1 MKTKELR
8 LLIREELAKELKNS
22 SLITPINEKL
32 DPVGKE
38 DDDIDNDGDVDK
50 TDKYLLNRRKAIKKA
65 VDKQDVKKESYNPDA
80 EQDDEDVPNP
90 VDDEGKPLDV
100 KEAYADLSPE
110 ERLKVGKEYDHE
122 TIAQAYLNKMGRDSK
137 LSSDDLLKIGKKVV
151 FLNYDGDLG
160 AAYKDLVKEAL
171 NPEVSKTVNN
181 LIKAMAKRYDYSE
194 QDAVFAIM
202 AALKQRDFDGLVKEF
217 KGETG
222 EKRLDDLLD
231 IILKYVEDPDN
242 AEEELANYKERG
254 YPGFSD
260 MLKANLDR
268 DLDFQTWVQ
277 VGHDRGLEEVE
288 GSTLNLSA
296 KDMEKLHKDGKLE
309 IDGHKILYA
318 TGKPEVNEDIDL
330 GHVDNEPHMLKAD
343 LYRIGKYSMEL
354 YKILDGFDDGETEFD
369 FPHWWQSKIVKA
381 RLMLTSAKH
390 YLDFELNEPQIDA
403 MVNVASEEEI
413 IDEEFVNITP
423 NEESGEAVEAESD
436 GPGY

>member
-65 VDKQDVKKESYNPDA
+65 SEKKDVKEGFNKTSNELYGVNYDELSPQEQEYVRDTIDLKPGGAFNPDA

-90 VDDEGKPLDV
+90 VDDEGRPLD
-100 KEAYADLSPE
+100 
-110 ERLKVGKEYDHE
+110 
-122 TIAQAYLNKMGRDSK
+122 
-137 LSSDDLLKIGKKVV
+137 
-151 FLNYDGDLG
+151 
-160 AAYKDLVKEAL
+160 VKEAL

-202 AALKQRDFDGLVKEF
+202 AALKQRDFDGV
-217 KGETG
+217 
-222 EKRLDDLLD
+222 
-231 IILKYVEDPDN
+231 N
-242 AEEELANYKERG
+242 EEI
-254 YPGFSD
+254 
-260 MLKANLDR
+260 
-268 DLDFQTWVQ
+268 
-277 VGHDRGLEEVE
+277 EEGE
-288 GSTLNLSA
+288 GSTLKLSA
-296 KDMEKLHKDGKLE
+296 EDMEKLHKDGKLE

-318 TGKPEVNEDIDL
+318 TGKPKVNEDIDL

-354 YKILDGFDDGETEFD
+354 YKILDGFDNGDDEFD

-381 RLMLTSAKH
+381 KSMLVSAKH
-390 YLDFELNEPQIDA
+390 YLDFELNEPEIDA

-413 IDEEFVNITP
+413 IDEELNEIDIHALPPYVGSGMSRMDAAKAVLKDEGKSPEEIKAIIDKAMFTP
-423 NEESGEAVEAESD
+423 EFDKLVARYKDSR
-436 GPGY
+436 

>member
-65 VDKQDVKKESYNPDA
+65 SEKKDVKEGFNKTSNELYGVNYDELSPREQEYVRDTIDLKPGGTFNPDA

-90 VDDEGKPLDV
+90 VDDEGRPLD
-100 KEAYADLSPE
+100 
-110 ERLKVGKEYDHE
+110 
-122 TIAQAYLNKMGRDSK
+122 
-137 LSSDDLLKIGKKVV
+137 
-151 FLNYDGDLG
+151 
-160 AAYKDLVKEAL
+160 VKEAL

-242 AEEELANYKERG
+242 AEEELQNYIDSG

-277 VGHDRGLEEVE
+277 VGHDRGLEEAE
-288 GSTLNLSA
+288 GSTLKLSA
-296 KDMEKLHKDGKLE
+296 EDMEKLHKDGKLE

-318 TGKPEVNEDIDL
+318 TGKPKVNEDVDL

-369 FPHWWQSKIVKA
+369 FPHWWQSKIIKA
-381 RLMLTSAKH
+381 KSMLVSAKH
-390 YLDFELNEPQIDA
+390 YLDFELKEPEIDA
-403 MVNVASEEEI
+403 IVNVASEEEV
-413 IDEEFVNITP
+413 IDEELFTP
-423 NEESGEAVEAESD
+423 NEMGAEATERESE

>member
-8 LLIREELAKELKNS
+8 LLIREELAKELENS

-65 VDKQDVKKESYNPDA
+65 VDKQDVKEGFNKTANELYGVNYDELSPQEQEYVRDTIDMEPGGAFNPDA
-80 EQDDEDVPNP
+80 EQDDEDVPSP
-90 VDDEGKPLDV
+90 VDDEGRPLD
-100 KEAYADLSPE
+100 
-110 ERLKVGKEYDHE
+110 
-122 TIAQAYLNKMGRDSK
+122 
-137 LSSDDLLKIGKKVV
+137 
-151 FLNYDGDLG
+151 
-160 AAYKDLVKEAL
+160 VKEAL

-222 EKRLDDLLD
+222 EKRLDNLLD

-242 AEEELANYKERG
+242 AEEELQNYIDSG

-277 VGHDRGLEEVE
+277 VGHDRGLEEGE
-288 GSTLNLSA
+288 GSTLKLSA
-296 KDMEKLHKDGKLE
+296 KDMEKLHKDGKLV
-309 IDGHKILYA
+309 IDDHTILYA

-343 LYRIGKYSMEL
+343 LYRIGKYSMDL

-413 IDEEFVNITP
+413 IDEELFTP
-423 NEESGEAVEAESD
+423 NEMGALATDKESE

>member
-8 LLIREELAKELKNS
+8 LLIKEELAKELK
-22 SLITPINEKL
+22 
-32 DPVGKE
+32 D
-38 DDDIDNDGDVDK
+38 
-50 TDKYLLNRRKAIKKA
+50 KKA
-65 VDKQDVKKESYNPDA
+65 A
-80 EQDDEDVPNP
+80 EEKDI
-90 VDDEGKPLDV
+90 
-100 KEAYADLSPE
+100 KEAYADLSDE
-110 ERLKVGKEYDHE
+110 ERLKVGIEYDHE
-122 TIAQAYLNKMGRDSK
+122 TIAQAYLNKMGRDSNLK
-137 LSSDDLLKIGKKVV
+137 SDDLLKIGKKVV

-160 AAYKDLVKEAL
+160 AAYKDLVKEESL
-171 NPEVSKTVNN
+171 
-181 LIKAMAKRYDYSE
+181 
-194 QDAVFAIM
+194 
-202 AALKQRDFDGLVKEF
+202 KEF

-242 AEEELANYKERG
+242 AEEELQNYIDSG

-277 VGHDRGLEEVE
+277 VGHDRGLEEGE
-288 GSTLNLSA
+288 GSTLKLSA

-318 TGKPEVNEDIDL
+318 TGKPKVNEADLPAVALKGLNRDVKDVPSMAKAMLDVFTQVNDVESIDYSGNATFKMILGKLKALAKLEESSKVNEDIDL

-369 FPHWWQSKIVKA
+369 FPHWWQSKIIKA
-381 RLMLTSAKH
+381 KSMLVSAKH
-390 YLDFELNEPQIDA
+390 YLDFELKEPEIDA
-403 MVNVASEEEI
+403 IVNVASEEEV